1 MALYDNY
8 LNQNNLY
15 SRPSSMMSDVNDYLG
30 ANQASLPMDANSLG
44 SLMGKTQLD
53 GMNDIGGSGGGGRI
67 TYGDGIA
74 DVDDPSGHK
83 GYDTKDIT
91 EPPGPTGSGSND
103 LLAKF
108 IGELEVLSKSQ
119 RDNLLGFIG
128 VGGGDNTAGVSPS
141 EYAELYGVSS
151 DYSERFQGF
160 PNLSSLLGDIENV
173 FAYKNQQRGFEQRAA
188 QQAQIAQG
196 GGKFQGGAG
205 FSGFGRGRG
214 ASNTLQRRQMQDTLK
229 QRQGAV
235 DEAVAGRYGSLLN
248 NLASKLTSGFNVAGD
263 IVQENPQAQV
273 DYGVEPEQG
282 DTKYM
287 NGINWIYIDG
297 AWINEQAY
305 NEKNRADS

>member
-8 LNQNNLY
+8 LNQNNSY
-15 SRPSSMMSDVNDYLG
+15 SRPASMMSDVNDYLG

-44 SLMGKTQLD
+44 SLMNRPSTGLD
-53 GMNDIGGSGGGGRI
+53 DTSGGGGLPQIDDIYDIR
-67 TYGDGIA
+67 DGKRNGGGGGGGGGGGT
-74 DVDDPSGHK
+74 S
-83 GYDTKDIT
+83 
-91 EPPGPTGSGSND
+91 SGSDD

-108 IGELEVLSKSQ
+108 IGELEVLSDSQ
-119 RDNLLGFIG
+119 RKNLLGFIG

-173 FAYKNQQRGFEQRAA
+173 FAYQNQQRGFEQRAA

-196 GGKFQGGAG
+196 GGKFQGGMG
-205 FSGFGRGRG
+205 FSGFGRGKG
-214 ASNTLQRRQMQDTLK
+214 MANALNRRQMTDTLK

-273 DYGVEPEQG
+273 DYGVEPKEG

-305 NEKNRADS
+305 NEQQRADS

>member
-15 SRPSSMMSDVNDYLG
+15 SRPSEMMSNVNDYLG
-30 ANQASLPMDANSLG
+30 ANQASLPMNQDSLG
-44 SLMGKTQLD
+44 SLMGKPMLD
-53 GMNDIGGSGGGGRI
+53 GVDGNGGGGGRSGYI
-67 TYGDGIA
+67 PDYPE
-74 DVDDPSGHK
+74 DP
-83 GYDTKDIT
+83 D
-91 EPPGPTGSGSND
+91 PRGPTDPKDTTDPASSGSND

-108 IGELEVLSKSQ
+108 IGELEVLSDSQ
-119 RDNLLGFIG
+119 RKNLLGFIG

-196 GGKFQGGAG
+196 GGKFQGGMG
-205 FSGFGRGRG
+205 FSGFGRGKG
-214 ASNTLQRRQMQDTLK
+214 MANDLNRRQMTDTLK

-273 DYGVEPEQG
+273 DYGVPPKQG
-282 DTKYM
+282 DKKYM

-297 AWINEQAY
+297 AWINDQAY
-305 NEKNRADS
+305 NEQQRADS

>member
-30 ANQASLPMDANSLG
+30 ANKASLPMDANSLG
-44 SLMGKTQLD
+44 SLMNRPSTGLD
-53 GMNDIGGSGGGGRI
+53 DTSGGGGLPQIDDIYDIR
-67 TYGDGIA
+67 DGKRNGGGGGGGGGGGT
-74 DVDDPSGHK
+74 S
-83 GYDTKDIT
+83 
-91 EPPGPTGSGSND
+91 SGSDD

-108 IGELEVLSKSQ
+108 IGELEVLSDSQ
-119 RDNLLGFIG
+119 RKNLLGFIG

-173 FAYKNQQRGFEQRAA
+173 FAYQNQQRGFEQRAA

-196 GGKFQGGAG
+196 GGKFQGGMG
-205 FSGFGRGRG
+205 FSGFGRGKG
-214 ASNTLQRRQMQDTLK
+214 MANALNRRQMTDTLK

-273 DYGVEPEQG
+273 DYGVEPKEG

-305 NEKNRADS
+305 NEQQRADS

>member
-1 MALYDNY
+1 MALYDSY
-8 LNQNNLY
+8 LNKNNLY
-15 SRPSSMMSDVNDYLG
+15 SRPSEMMSNVNDYLG
-30 ANQASLPMDANSLG
+30 ANRASLQMNQDSLG
-44 SLMGKTQLD
+44 SLMGKPMLD
-53 GMNDIGGSGGGGRI
+53 GLDGNGGGG
-67 TYGDGIA
+67 GGGGIN
-74 DVDDPSGHK
+74 VDDPSGHK
-83 GYDTKDIT
+83 GYDPTDTT

-173 FAYKNQQRGFEQRAA
+173 FAYQNQQRGFEQRAA

-214 ASNTLQRRQMQDTLK
+214 ASNTLQRRQMQDTLR

-263 IVQENPQAQV
+263 IVHENPQAQV
-273 DYGVEPEQG
+273 DYGVEPKEG

-297 AWINEQAY
+297 AWINEHAY
-305 NEKNRADS
+305 NEQQRADS

>member
-30 ANQASLPMDANSLG
+30 ANKASLPMDANSLG
-44 SLMGKTQLD
+44 SLMGWPSTGLD
-53 GMNDIGGSGGGGRI
+53 DTSGGGGLPPIDDIDDIR
-67 TYGDGIA
+67 DGKRNGGGGGGGGGT
-74 DVDDPSGHK
+74 S
-83 GYDTKDIT
+83 
-91 EPPGPTGSGSND
+91 SGSDD

-108 IGELEVLSKSQ
+108 IGELEVLSDSQ
-119 RDNLLGFIG
+119 RKNLLGFIG

-196 GGKFQGGAG
+196 GGKFQGGMG
-205 FSGFGRGRG
+205 FSGFGRGKG
-214 ASNTLQRRQMQDTLK
+214 MANALNRRQMTDTLK

-305 NEKNRADS
+305 NEQQRADS